1 MALPEKTKNLLIA
14 VSRYLISGVL
24 LIYLYNQIDVETT
37 VAIVKSAD
45 MGYMLL
51 AFFTFNLINGMILI
65 RWLIY
70 VRALRIDASFLR
82 LTRYFSIGLFGNLFL
97 PSAIGGDVI
106 KTMGLCHKRQGKA
119 KVVASVV
126 LDRLSGFAS
135 MVTVSTVAFFA
146 GYHLLQDMSLLALII
161 IVAGVSGGTAFI
173 ISNEKIYSF
182 CCRAFQ
188 VFPRL
193 QKGLM
198 NMHYDIVLLKD
209 GKITNLKAIFIS
221 SIAHSSLSFAWF
233 ILAKSLHQDIPLIYF
248 LVFVPFTCF
257 ASTFPSVGGLGAREA
272 AAVYLFAKVGVE
284 PGIAMSVSLLNYL
297 MMVLC
302 GLLGGAVY
310 MLTKDPRPDIP
321 VVTPN
326 IS

>member
-1 MALPEKTKNLLIA
+1 
-14 VSRYLISGVL
+14 
-24 LIYLYNQIDVETT
+24 
-37 VAIVKSAD
+37 
-45 MGYMLL
+45 
-51 AFFTFNLINGMILI
+51 
-65 RWLIY
+65 
-70 VRALRIDASFLR
+70 
-82 LTRYFSIGLFGNLFL
+82 
-97 PSAIGGDVI
+97 
-106 KTMGLCHKRQGKA
+106 
-119 KVVASVV
+119 
-126 LDRLSGFAS
+126 
-135 MVTVSTVAFFA
+135 
-146 GYHLLQDMSLLALII
+146 LALII